1 MLYSEQG
8 IIYTIGH
15 VIHSDMYILIRSFLN
30 YVIFRTMYY
39 IRTHCLLKANLIPAL
54 FIEVDV
60 PG

>member
-15 VIHSDMYILIRSFLN
+15 IIHSDMYILIRPLSN

-39 IRTHCLLKANLIPAL
+39 IRTHCLFNANLIPPF

-60 PG
+60 LG

>member
-15 VIHSDMYILIRSFLN
+15 IIHSDMYIIRPLLN

-39 IRTHCLLKANLIPAL
+39 IRTHCLLKANLITAL